1 MLEEM
6 GKKVDAVV
14 LFEVPDEVVVER
26 LSGRRI
32 DPKTGKVYHVKYNP
46 PPAGVEV
53 IQRDDDREEVIRK
66 RLEVYRKQTAPL
78 VEYYKNK
85 GNLVVIDATKSPEE
99 VYKALINKL
108 MVYLENF
115 EPAGQWI
122 LDDGRL
128 NYTLLDKKFEILKGF
143 IYAYRN
149 KKTKETLYIGETE
162 RSLKKRLINVKSE
175 SSQSGET
182 NKFLRGKIIELL
194 KNGEDVEIWAKQV
207 IQNRKEIEKGL
218 IEQYKPRWNRQ

>member
-1 MLEEM
+1 MIVVFLGPPGAGKGTQAQRLVEEKGFVHISTGDLLREAVKKGTELGKKAKEYMDRGELVPDELIIAMIKEKLPEGGNVILDGFPRTIAQAEALDKMLEEM

-99 VYKALINKL
+99 VYNELLNKL
-108 MVYLENF
+108 
-115 EPAGQWI
+115 
-122 LDDGRL
+122 
-128 NYTLLDKKFEILKGF
+128 
-143 IYAYRN
+143 
-149 KKTKETLYIGETE
+149 
-162 RSLKKRLINVKSE
+162 
-175 SSQSGET
+175 
-182 NKFLRGKIIELL
+182 
-194 KNGEDVEIWAKQV
+194 
-207 IQNRKEIEKGL
+207 GL
-218 IEQYKPRWNRQ
+218 